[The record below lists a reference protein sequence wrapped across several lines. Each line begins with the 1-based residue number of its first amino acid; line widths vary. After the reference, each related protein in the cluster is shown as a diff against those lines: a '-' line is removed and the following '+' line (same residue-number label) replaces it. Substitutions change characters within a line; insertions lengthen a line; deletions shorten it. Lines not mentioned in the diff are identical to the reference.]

1 MTEAMITG
9 AVAIIVCMI
18 NNAFQQYRTKAQHD
32 ETTTMISYKI
42 DELTKRVDK
51 HNSIIERTYAL
62 EKQFATMDEK
72 IHVANHR
79 IADLEEKERV

>member
-1 MTEAMITG
+1 MIT
-9 AVAIIVCMI
+9 
-18 NNAFQQYRTKAQHD
+18 
-32 ETTTMISYKI
+32 YKI

-72 IHVANHR
+72 IRVANHR
-79 IADLEEKERV
+79 ISDLEEKERV

>member
-9 AVAIIVCMI
+9 VEAIIICMI
-18 NNAFQQYRTKAQHD
+18 NNDFQQYRIREQHD
-32 ETTTMISYKI
+32 ETTSMITYKI

-62 EKQFATMDEK
+62 EKQMATMDEK
-72 IHVANHR
+72 VRVANHR

>member
-9 AVAIIVCMI
+9 VVAIIVCMI

-72 IHVANHR
+72 VRVANHR
-79 IADLEEKERV
+79 LADLEEKERV

>member
-1 MTEAMITG
+1 MTDAMITG
-9 AVAIIVCMI
+9 VVAISVCMI
-18 NNAFQQYRTKAQHD
+18 NNAFQQYRVKAQHD
-32 ETTTMISYKI
+32 ETKTMITYKI

-62 EKQFATMDEK
+62 EKQMATMDEK
-72 IHVANHR
+72 VRVANHR

>member
-9 AVAIIVCMI
+9 VVAIIVCMI
-18 NNAFQQYRTKAQHD
+18 NNAFQQHRAKAQHD

-62 EKQFATMDEK
+62 EKQMATMDEK
-72 IHVANHR
+72 VRVANHR